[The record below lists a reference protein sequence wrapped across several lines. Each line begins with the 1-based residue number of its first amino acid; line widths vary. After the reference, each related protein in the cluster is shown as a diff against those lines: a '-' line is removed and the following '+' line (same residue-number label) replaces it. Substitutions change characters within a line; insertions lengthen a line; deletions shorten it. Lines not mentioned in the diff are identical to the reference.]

1 MDGTQGVQLLEAES
15 VFEKNKKE
23 DATSHKVATLVNL
36 QLDLQ

>member
-23 DATSHKVATLVNL
+23 DATSHKVATLDNL